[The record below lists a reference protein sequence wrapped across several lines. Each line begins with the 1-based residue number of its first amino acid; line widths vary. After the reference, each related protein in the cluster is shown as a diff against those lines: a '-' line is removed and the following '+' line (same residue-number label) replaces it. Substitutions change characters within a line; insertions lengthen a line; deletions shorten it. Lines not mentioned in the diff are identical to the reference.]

1 MMRYLFS
8 ATFSDSFLA
17 AIVLK
22 LWVRLCLHSPFCS
35 FFACICVCGWCALAS
50 RFGWYSM
57 LNVVAH
63 YRNRSR
69 TSAPSSVDGFT
80 KNVVLQAAKCIGQW
94 TTKSHKVNCH
104 KVHTFALTKIDPEIW
119 EFQSRKV
126 VFHLP
131 VGLYYSERVWTFP
144 RIIKFQECDSSNL
157 GVSIDVALYN
167 PCGLVETIYHFW
179 GWINPIDSVT
189 HSIRCRPGVCSSGPA
204 LRRRDAGGRMVGKP
218 MYDLHLCMCMW
229 YTVKVG
235 KNRSCISAW
244 YTVYLYGCLCI
255 CLCVVMCMVVVE
267 SRVHPP

>member
-1 MMRYLFS
+1 MVS
-8 ATFSDSFLA
+8 QKTSFC
-17 AIVLK
+17 K
-22 LWVRLCLHSPFCS
+22 L
-35 FFACICVCGWCALAS
+35 
-50 RFGWYSM
+50 
-57 LNVVAH
+57 
-63 YRNRSR
+63 
-69 TSAPSSVDGFT
+69 
-80 KNVVLQAAKCIGQW
+80 QKCIGQW

-179 GWINPIDSVT
+179 GWMEDSRWAIGQNMPNGMQFLIISHHLRKLTISIDENHRRGDRDKIPRKNPIDSVT